1 MQSHARREALGEGPL
16 GSVGRDTGRQRMRFE
31 CKGRNEAVVN
41 GRASRGVR
49 RGKGGSVLKQGSR
62 PGEYTKEE
70 SVGSENL
77 AKA

>member
-1 MQSHARREALGEGPL
+1 
-16 GSVGRDTGRQRMRFE
+16 MRFE

-49 RGKGGSVLKQGSR
+49 RGKGDSVLKQGTK
-62 PGEYTKEE
+62 PGEYTREE
-70 SVGSENL
+70 SVRSENL

>member
-1 MQSHARREALGEGPL
+1 MVCRAMRGEKHWEKVL
-16 GSVGRDTGRQRMRFE
+16 WDRWVGRQRIQFE

-49 RGKGGSVLKQGSR
+49 RGKGDSALKQGSR
-62 PGEYTKEE
+62 PAEYTKEE